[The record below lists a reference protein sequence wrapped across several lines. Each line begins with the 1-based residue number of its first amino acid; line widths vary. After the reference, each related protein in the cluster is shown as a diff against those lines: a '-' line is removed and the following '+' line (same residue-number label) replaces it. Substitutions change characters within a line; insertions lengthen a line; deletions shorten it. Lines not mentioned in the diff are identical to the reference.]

1 MLYPEVRVA
10 SIRSTGDLTLRF
22 THNMQFPDDIADLIN
37 ERDTF
42 PKKLLE
48 VIMINGDTEEI
59 DQNLIS
65 WSVISASSTNIDIRT
80 EYENPLYVSSGYSAD
95 YLIL

>member
-1 MLYPEVRVA
+1 
-10 SIRSTGDLTLRF
+10 
-22 THNMQFPDDIADLIN
+22 
-37 ERDTF
+37 
-42 PKKLLE
+42 
-48 VIMINGDTEEI
+48 MINGDTEEI

-95 YLIL
+95 YLILQITLSEYTDYRGYRLPPSVMKKVLLPPQYSSQEEALAA